1 MPCIFNRIQR
11 KGNGPE
17 TEINFLS
24 NMCFIIVFRYIVSV
38 LKNMFSFISAIQ
50 VIEPILAKSARRLKE
65 LRR

>member
-24 NMCFIIVFRYIVSV
+24 NWCFIIVFRYIVSV